1 MTSLSTVC
9 GLRSRRCGRRWRQ
22 YGVRS
27 GMIDPFEKENL
38 PTDVDARRVRSLE
51 AEELVNEKGVFML
64 AIKSLA
70 RKWYAEMVTSPE
82 KQRMEAAAMK
92 LQVLESI

>member
-1 MTSLSTVC
+1 V
-9 GLRSRRCGRRWRQ
+9 
-22 YGVRS
+22 
-27 GMIDPFEKENL
+27 IDPFEKENL
-38 PTDVDARRVRSLE
+38 PTDVDARRMRSLE

-92 LQVLESI
+92 LQVLESIEPEIRRFITDQKFAVDKARKHG

>member
-1 MTSLSTVC
+1 V
-9 GLRSRRCGRRWRQ
+9 
-22 YGVRS
+22 
-27 GMIDPFEKENL
+27 IDPFEPEKL
-38 PTDVDARRVRSLE
+38 STDPEARRARSFE

-82 KQRMEAAAMK
+82 KPRMEVAAMK
-92 LQVLESI
+92 LQVLEAIEPEIRRFITDQKFAVDKARKHG